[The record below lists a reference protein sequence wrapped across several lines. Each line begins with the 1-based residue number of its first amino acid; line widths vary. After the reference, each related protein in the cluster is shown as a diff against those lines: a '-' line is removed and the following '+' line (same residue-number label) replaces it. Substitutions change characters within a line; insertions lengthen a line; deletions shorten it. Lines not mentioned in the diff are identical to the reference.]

1 MYSNISYLYFIM
13 SRIEVLKTY
22 KLYIGGQFP
31 RTESGR
37 YYPLMNSKKE
47 VIANV
52 SLSSRKDFRNA
63 EVAARSA
70 FAGWSSK
77 THFNRGQILYRVA
90 EMLEGRKE
98 QFVNELVQ
106 QGLTKKQA
114 ESEVQQSVDRWVY
127 YAGWCDKYQQ
137 MFSTVNPVSSSHFNF
152 SVPEP
157 MGVVSII
164 APEKSSLLGLVSVI
178 APVIAG
184 GNTCIVLASEKMP
197 LCSIT
202 LGEVLATSDLPG
214 GVVNILTGTS
224 EELHSHFS
232 SHMDVNALIYCRN
245 KKEEIKLIGENASLN
260 VKRVFYWDKD
270 WTKADSQNPYLIQ
283 DLQEIKTTWHPVEN
297 IGTSGS
303 KY

>member
-1 MYSNISYLYFIM
+1 M

-37 YYPLMNSKKE
+37 YYTLMNAKKE

-70 FAGWSSK
+70 FSGWSGK

-114 ESEVQQSVDRWVY
+114 ETEVQQSVDRWVY

-157 MGVVSII
+157 MGVVSIV

-245 KKEEIKLIGENASLN
+245 NKEEIKAIGENASLN

>member
-1 MYSNISYLYFIM
+1 M
-13 SRIEVLKTY
+13 SRLEVLKTY

-37 YYPLMNSKKE
+37 FYPLMNSKKE

-70 FAGWSSK
+70 VAGWSSK
-77 THFNRGQILYRVA
+77 THFNRGQILYRIA
-90 EMLEGRKE
+90 EMMEGRKE
-98 QFVNELVQ
+98 QFISELVL
-106 QGLTKKQA
+106 QGLSKKQA
-114 ESEVQQSVDRWVY
+114 EAEVTLSVDRWVY
-127 YAGWCDKYQQ
+127 YAGWCDKYSAL
-137 MFSTVNPVSSSHFNF
+137 FSTVNPVSSSHFNF

-164 APEKSSLLGLVSVI
+164 APEKSSLLGLCSVI

-197 LCSIT
+197 LCAVT
-202 LGEVLATSDLPG
+202 LGEVMATSDLSG

-245 KKEEIKLIGENASLN
+245 NKEEIKLIGENASLN

-270 WTKADSQNPYLIQ
+270 WNKEDSQNPYMIL

-297 IGTSGS
+297 IGVSGS

>member
-1 MYSNISYLYFIM
+1 M

-37 YYPLMNSKKE
+37 YYPLMNAKKE
-47 VIANV
+47 IIANV

-70 FAGWSSK
+70 FAGWSGK

-114 ESEVQQSVDRWVY
+114 ETEVQQSVDRWVY

-137 MFSTVNPVSSSHFNF
+137 LFSSVNPVSSSHFNF

-164 APEKSSLLGLVSVI
+164 APEKQSLLGLVSVI

-202 LGEVLATSDLPG
+202 LAEVLATSDLPG

-224 EELHSHFS
+224 DELHSHFS

-245 KKEEIKLIGENASLN
+245 KKEEIKVIGENASLN

-270 WTKADSQNPYLIQ
+270 WSKADSQNPYLIQ